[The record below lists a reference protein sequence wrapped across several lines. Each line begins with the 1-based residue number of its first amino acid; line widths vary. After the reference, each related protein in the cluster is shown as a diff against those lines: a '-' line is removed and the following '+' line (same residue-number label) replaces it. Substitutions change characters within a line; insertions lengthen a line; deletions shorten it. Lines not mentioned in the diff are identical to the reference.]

1 MGEKKM
7 TTIEITLL
15 IYSVFMTLLYI
26 FSKFGKDKGF
36 MAIVDEVKSDLKT
49 TIDKTSDLIIKSKDI
64 IFNEQVTNAIKEF
77 ILIVEEKNKL
87 AKDKGEMFLKGDEK
101 KLEVIRRIT
110 DWVSNLTG
118 STENAVDFIETNKS
132 KIDRIIND
140 YVAFANKMEGKNTLS
155 EAEKLIEGQ
164 LNK

>member
-15 IYSVFMTLLYI
+15 IYSVFITLLYI
-26 FSKFGKDKGF
+26 ISKLGKDKGF
-36 MAIVDEVKSDLKT
+36 MAVVNEVKSDLKT

-87 AKDKGEMFLKGDEK
+87 AKDKGEMYLKGDEK
-101 KLEVIRRIT
+101 KLEVIKQIT

-118 STENAVDFIETNKS
+118 STENAVNFIEANKS

-140 YVAFANKMEGKNTLS
+140 YVAFANKMEGKKSLS
-155 EAEKLIEGQ
+155 QAEKLIEEQ